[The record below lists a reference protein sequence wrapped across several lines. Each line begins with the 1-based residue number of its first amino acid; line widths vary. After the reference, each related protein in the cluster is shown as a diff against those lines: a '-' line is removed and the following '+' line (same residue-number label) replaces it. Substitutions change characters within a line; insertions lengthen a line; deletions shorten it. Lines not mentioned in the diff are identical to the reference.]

1 MAAGMAAATL
11 TDSAA
16 ALGIAAAKPPLVWPG
31 GDVTSA
37 GALLLATSV
46 LTMLGLAR
54 AAQQVRA
61 WGAAGAR
68 AAWPVRPCVV
78 TRVRWAARQVK
89 LGGSFLGAA
98 CFTPALYARA
108 RVDARHAR
116 THAQVAEPKSVELAT
131 ELASGAL
138 FAFGLTLTGMVRPA
152 KVRLY
157 VKACA
162 CVRAPP
168 RPAQAH
174 AHAHTSALHTHPR
187 HTHTHTHHTHIT
199 RTTLCAHRWLAS

>member
-78 TRVRWAARQVK
+78 TRVRWD
-89 LGGSFLGAA
+89 
-98 CFTPALYARA
+98 ARA

-199 RTTLCAHRWLAS
+199 RTSLCAHRWLAS